1 MKKFRQI
8 MLVLLLFTGGYSATV
23 PVANAQV
30 YELGKAIVGGL
41 GRLLGISSK
50 TAKNAAMIKV
60 VKEILQGTGAMDKK
74 LAGLNEICGGMNN
87 DIDSLWRA
95 TNTYYNDLKLLS
107 GGVQEYRD
115 MLNFIGHTRDI
126 QGYCGAAINL
136 TSRSKYLTLAEY
148 EYVLNN
154 AVSIQEYSFNHLK
167 KLYSLVSQNG
177 TLKMSDYERLQMLK
191 ELSDEQAKV
200 LGSARN
206 LVVYVKRAELR
217 HENRVKDD
225 AFRESFLNMR
235 L

>member
-1 MKKFRQI
+1 MKKFRRI
-8 MLVLLLFTGGYSATV
+8 LLVLLMFTGGYSMTAPMV
-23 PVANAQV
+23 NAQLV
-30 YELGKAIVGGL
+30 EVGSMVVKGLGK
-41 GRLLGISSK
+41 LLGVSSK

-74 LAGLNEICGGMNN
+74 LAGLNEVCGGMNE
-87 DIDSLWRA
+87 DIGKLWQA

-107 GGVQEYRD
+107 DGVQNYRD

-136 TSRSKYLTLAEY
+136 TSRSKYMTLAEY
-148 EYVLNN
+148 EYVLNS

-167 KLYSLVSQNG
+167 KLYRLVSQSG

-191 ELSDEQAKV
+191 ELADEQAKV
-200 LGSARN
+200 LGSARS

-217 HENRVKDD
+217 HENRVKDA

>member
-1 MKKFRQI
+1 MTAP
-8 MLVLLLFTGGYSATV
+8 MV
-23 PVANAQV
+23 NAQLV
-30 YELGKAIVGGL
+30 EGGSMVVKGLGK
-41 GRLLGISSK
+41 LLGVSSK

-74 LAGLNEICGGMNN
+74 LAGLNEVCGGMNE
-87 DIDSLWRA
+87 DIGKLWQA

-107 GGVQEYRD
+107 DGVQNYRD

-136 TSRSKYLTLAEY
+136 TSRSKYMTLAEY
-148 EYVLNN
+148 EYVLNS

-167 KLYSLVSQNG
+167 KLYRLVSQSG

-191 ELSDEQAKV
+191 ELADEQAKV
-200 LGSARN
+200 LGSARS

-217 HENRVKDD
+217 HENRVKDA

>member
-1 MKKFRQI
+1 
-8 MLVLLLFTGGYSATV
+8 
-23 PVANAQV
+23 
-30 YELGKAIVGGL
+30 
-41 GRLLGISSK
+41 
-50 TAKNAAMIKV
+50 MIKV

-107 GGVQEYRD
+107 GGVQDYRD

-217 HENRVKDD
+217 HENRVKDA